1 MEKVTIRDMYNLSKA
16 ANKPLLFDPDVTYTF
31 PYLREYILDF
41 EDFDRQI
48 VRTMGLQYPIFN
60 IEELSTAQNVWDEF
74 RADCAAIVRRYNF
87 NLDKVFKLIS
97 LEYNPLENY
106 NRHEETTDD
115 SSGSS
120 TDTNNYGAKSDT
132 ENLGEVVSS
141 NEFGELT
148 KTDNNGA
155 VNSTINYGAT
165 SRTEERGISGDN
177 ADDYVNSDNSRSSE
191 AVHSDTSLTEA
202 VENTSTTAA
211 HTDTNRQNAVVN
223 QRTSAEHEDVLEGE
237 HHETAKRISDISG
250 NIGVMSTQQ
259 MFEQEWSII
268 KNYNPYDVLLK
279 LISNDL
285 LVLFSQGYSAM
296 NTTLQN
302 ELLLL

>member
-1 MEKVTIRDMYNLSKA
+1 MEKVTIRNMYNLSKA
-16 ANKPLLFDPDVTYTF
+16 ADKPLLFDTDIVDSF
-31 PYLREYILDF
+31 PYLREYVMNF
-41 EDFDRQI
+41 KDFDRQI
-48 VRTMGLQYPIFN
+48 VRTMGLQYPIYN
-60 IEELSTAQNVWDEF
+60 IDDLDTAQGVWDEF
-74 RADCAAIVRRYNF
+74 RADCTAIVRRYNF

-115 SSGSS
+115 SSGSN
-120 TDTNNYGAKSDT
+120 TDINNYGAKSDT
-132 ENLGEVVSS
+132 ENLGEIVSS

-155 VNSTINYGAT
+155 VNSTTNYGET

-177 ADDYVNSDNSRSSE
+177 TDDYVNSDNSRSSE
-191 AVHSDTSLTEA
+191 IAHSDTSSTEA
-202 VENTSTTAA
+202 VENTSTTSA

-223 QRTSAEHEDVLEGE
+223 QRTSDEHEDVLECE

>member
-16 ANKPLLFDPDVTYTF
+16 ADKPLLFDTNVVESF
-31 PYLREYILDF
+31 PYLREYVMNF
-41 EDFDRQI
+41 KDFDRQI
-48 VRTMGLQYPIFN
+48 VRTMGLQYPIYN
-60 IEELSTAQNVWDEF
+60 IDELTTAQNVWDEF

-106 NRHEETTDD
+106 NRHEETNDK
-115 SSGSS
+115 SSGGN
-120 TDTNNYGAKSDT
+120 TDINNYGAKIDT

-155 VNSTINYGAT
+155 VNSTTNYGVT

-191 AVHSDTSLTEA
+191 DAHSDTSSTEA
-202 VENTSTTAA
+202 VENKSTTAA

-223 QRTSAEHEDVLEGE
+223 KRTSAEHKDLLEGK
-237 HHETAKRISDISG
+237 HHEKATRISDITG

-259 MFEQEWSII
+259 MFEQEWSIV